1 MPTTQYQCDNCGAD
15 IKRSEKYCH
24 ECGIQLDWPE
34 PEDGNKTIENV
45 SKKEQS
51 SVGGKLNEINSCAN
65 TTLGLSILAIL
76 FGYFGIIFGTAI
88 LIHSIIIKRKSK
100 NHYSHENKS
109 KIRKHL
115 NAISIDAV
123 ILLVLT
129 IISMFGSVSQYA
141 GKNIYGQYRYGDNW
155 GTYLAISIIFHI
167 IGIIVTAIIN
177 KKAKAAQ
184 GSLE

>member
-1 MPTTQYQCDNCGAD
+1 MAQVKRIGGNMPTTQYQCDNCGAD

-100 NHYSHENKS
+100 NNSNSIKS
-109 KIRKHL
+109 RFQ
-115 NAISIDAV
+115 V
-123 ILLVLT
+123 IL
-129 IISMFGSVSQYA
+129 
-141 GKNIYGQYRYGDNW
+141 K
-155 GTYLAISIIFHI
+155 HI
-167 IGIIVTAIIN
+167 LF
-177 KKAKAAQ
+177 
-184 GSLE
+184 S